1 MRIFLKLA
9 AGLALA
15 GFVALPATPASALDW
30 CGFHQKAHSR
40 VHCGY
45 SSLQVCKAKLSDK
58 KADDKKSGGK
68 TVICMPDPANG

>member
-15 GFVALPATPASALDW
+15 GLVALPAAPASASDW
-30 CGFHQKAHSR
+30 CGFRQKAHSR

-45 SSLQVCKAKLSDK
+45 SSLQVCKAKLADK
-58 KADDKKSGGK
+58 KPTDKKTRDK
-68 TVICMPDPANG
+68 PVICMPDPANG